1 MLQGLKVYKD
11 PKLFW
16 TEVSPHLRHDEAKNN
31 LLLGLA
37 RSFVQNSENCLYESA
52 LFDQGALLGAFICSK
67 YKTDHVLVVSPTP
80 HPQQARELFDAFIK
94 TGTPVMGLV
103 GETKTAD
110 FYKDFFQQQGKTI
123 TLRMAQGI
131 YRCQQVK
138 LAPEPPGTVFRVATT
153 KDLAIVGKW
162 AEEFHAEATPQD
174 PPMDGAAFAQDRIQA
189 QAIYLVEVEG
199 DPKGMAAKTRDIET
213 ACTINMVYTPKKNRK
228 KGYASIVTGRL
239 TDLLLKS
246 GKRETN
252 LFTDISNPT
261 SNKIYQ
267 NLGYQYIGDSVQY
280 GVK

>member
-1 MLQGLKVYKD
+1 MLQGLKIYKD

-16 TEVSPHLRHDEAKNN
+16 TEVAPLLRHDEALNN
-31 LLLGLA
+31 FILGISL
-37 RSFVQNSENCLYESA
+37 SFIQDPENCLYESA
-52 LFDQGALLGAFICSK
+52 LFNQGALQGALICSK
-67 YKTDHVLVVSPTP
+67 YKTDHVLVASPTS
-80 HPQQARELFDAFIK
+80 HPQQVQELFEAFLK

-103 GETKTAD
+103 GETRTAD
-110 FYKDFFQQQGKTI
+110 FYRELLLKQGKTVS
-123 TLRMAQGI
+123 LRMAQGI

-138 LAPEPPGTVFRVATT
+138 LAPEPPGTVFRMAGSN
-153 KDLAIVGKW
+153 DLAIIGQW

-189 QAIYLVEVEG
+189 QAIYLVEVDG
-199 DPKGMAAKTRDIET
+199 DPKGMAAKTRDLET

-252 LFTDISNPT
+252 LFTDRNNPT

-267 NLGYQYIGDSVQY
+267 NLGYQYVSDSVQY
-280 GVK
+280 GVR